1 MAKKKPCTDAILASV
16 YQIRADNNALW
27 VNILRLAMEVEPKK
41 TRKIMRSIR
50 KNDKEVTEWL
60 GKL

>member
-1 MAKKKPCTDAILASV
+1 MAKKKPSTDVILASV

-27 VNILRLAMEVEPKK
+27 VNILRLAMEIEPKK
-41 TRKIMRSIR
+41 TRKIMRDIR
-50 KNDKEVTEWL
+50 KNDKEVVAWL